1 MTAAASEPLSGGF
14 RYDPASGSAAMLE
27 RIIDRALLALV
38 RALDTGYLTR
48 SHVPKRKTIKRREID
63 DAELTLLLQVLKELS
78 VTDETGRG
86 QDWQLRHQLTLLAV
100 QRGLL
105 TEHDDGDRFRLARTN
120 GNWTL
125 WDVMSASRRDQLLGK
140 APIPR
145 TRVPGV
151 ADLIAAAP
159 ADELMAGLRRLDPP
173 RLAGYQDEG
182 APVAGAPRTAKE
194 G

>member
-14 RYDPASGSAAMLE
+14 RYNPAAGPATMLE
-27 RIIDRALLALV
+27 RILDRALLALV

-63 DAELTLLLQVLKELS
+63 DAELTVLLQVLKDLG
-78 VTDETGRG
+78 VTDETGRD

-105 TEHDDGDRFRLARTN
+105 TEHDDGDRFRLARTH

-125 WDVMSASRRDQLLGK
+125 WDVMSGSRRDQLLGK

-145 TRVPGV
+145 APASGA
-151 ADLIAAAP
+151 ADLTAAAP
-159 ADELMAGLRRLDPP
+159 AD
-173 RLAGYQDEG
+173 
-182 APVAGAPRTAKE
+182 
-194 G
+194 